1 VATRPRGRCAIADTY
16 TTLLRIVQMAT
27 GSNNGLWGGKGNA
40 AFSMLEEAIAASAS
54 VSVAAGNVTLSTA
67 NNATD
72 QARKACISFT
82 GSPGV
87 TRTVTAPDVSKI
99 TLMINSSD
107 STVLVTSGAGLQATL
122 LRGQVA
128 FVLTDGATN
137 AYAFVIA
144 DLPGKGIVPQVFAAE
159 SL

>member
-1 VATRPRGRCAIADTY
+1 MADTY

-27 GSNNGLWGGKGNA
+27 GSNNGLWGGKGNS
-40 AFSMLEEAIAASAS
+40 AFAMLEEAIAGSTS

-72 QARKACISFT
+72 QARKAFISFT

-87 TRTVTAPDVSKI
+87 TRTVTVPDVSKI

-107 STVLVTSGAGLQATL
+107 SSIIISAGAGLQATL
-122 LRGQVA
+122 LAGQIAWVI
-128 FVLTDGATN
+128 TDGATN
-137 AYAFVIA
+137 SYAFVIA
-144 DLPGKGIVPQVFAAE
+144 DVPGKGIVSQVFAPE

>member
-1 VATRPRGRCAIADTY
+1 
-16 TTLLRIVQMAT
+16 MAT

-40 AFSMLEEAIAASAS
+40 AFAMLEQAIAGSAS

-72 QARKACISFT
+72 QARNAAISFT

-87 TRTVTAPDVSKI
+87 TRTVNVPDVSKI

-107 STVLVTSGAGLQATL
+107 STVLVKAGAGLQGTL
-122 LRGQVA
+122 LPGQVG

-144 DLPGKGIVPQVFAAE
+144 DVPGKGIQAQVFAPE